1 MKYASFIQR
10 FVAMILDSFIFSG
23 VTGILFS
30 PFWCVF
36 TFFPLLLSDHRGNLS
51 FLSLMF
57 FCFIA
62 LIGFVIQFA
71 AMYFYYIYLPVK
83 KLNGAT
89 LGKRALRIKIVKEDG
104 SKLTQTDMIVREIVG
119 KFVSG
124 FAFDLGY
131 IWALIDERSQTWHDK
146 IAKTLVVEE

>member
-10 FVAMILDSFIFSG
+10 LVALILDSFIYSG
-23 VTGILFS
+23 ITSILFT

-36 TFFPLLLSDHRGNLS
+36 TFFPLLLTDHRGNMS
-51 FLSLMF
+51 FLSIMF
-57 FCFIA
+57 LCFIG
-62 LIGFVIQFA
+62 LIVVAIQLA

-104 SKLTQTDMIVREIVG
+104 SKLTQTDMFVREVVG
-119 KFVSG
+119 KFLSG

-131 IWALIDERSQTWHDK
+131 IWALVDERSQTWHDK

>member
-1 MKYASFIQR
+1 
-10 FVAMILDSFIFSG
+10 
-23 VTGILFS
+23 
-30 PFWCVF
+30 
-36 TFFPLLLSDHRGNLS
+36 
-51 FLSLMF
+51 MF